1 MTMKNKKSIGEQGT
15 LLIEAI
21 AMLGLI
27 ALVTPTLYKKSAE
40 RLQEIQDING
50 ATQARTFNHVIE
62 TFIKSEFSGLLVATN
77 LSSSKTVQLS
87 LDSTSASGFYPEGY
101 SAYVPYGYVPG
112 DIKNYESAKVY
123 VRNDDGRLTS
133 YIIFPASVDPGK
145 KRASRMASLVGANGG
160 VVNKPFGGGSN
171 DLQAD
176 GTGGAWA
183 LDKNM
188 LQDLLTSADLSSL
201 TENSLI
207 VTSTEPIS
215 ITNEDSDKFLY
226 RVPPE
231 ASGDDGSKYYRN
243 TMVANLYM
251 GGHDEESDYGALA
264 RQYYSIYNVR
274 RLSLNTNCNHE
285 FINDSTHATGAGIYC
300 EPEVADLYIGKPFGG
315 ASSGT
320 LDGNEN
326 ERGYQHSGNTGAAWI
341 YGNLSALKDNFRLFR
356 AGTTGMRGID
366 GYDDNMER
374 SADGYDVLE
383 FSRVGSSSSDVD
395 FSVFRAQNSDASAE
409 VAMLDNFM
417 VARMDGGV
425 PEFSLGHGSS
435 LTETD
440 GSLIYAKGDDLVKTV
455 SINGNEDVFSGA
467 RTTNINR
474 QGGTVNINGSS
485 AALGPGDTYINDAGG
500 SLTAG
505 HGGDWIYA
513 NGVGNSAQV
522 YLLQG
527 EGLNSGDSGDNR
539 IFAVGTAGDDKSK
552 NHMIWAD
559 SSVVSLRGGA
569 LQAFGKDMM
578 TAGSKAGGRDNI
590 AQYGGP
596 NIPEP
601 LKGQL
606 GLTSRYTDVLG
617 SAYFGENEIDENQV
631 DGLTYSRDN
640 WRVGI
645 GGSAWVDD
653 LLFARDAWFHRS
665 GFKEL
670 HAGFS
675 SYTAYSSTPQ
685 KGWLNAYED
694 GVMIR
699 NPNIAGSPSAKWTSS
714 DTMFRAESSLVSIY
728 DTDGAG
734 ALFKEGVAQV
744 GYSPNDLQRFDN
756 LFMADSSAANVI
768 GKDNVNVYTG
778 SSLSSSPTNTGE
790 VNIQNNAMLFTG
802 QAGDVSSSVKRNTI
816 EARAAQFAIKT
827 THEGLDIEEHS
838 QFYLDD
844 KDAKVRY
851 VDFGVYDKATSATV
865 FKVRPDVDTTGT
877 LLTGSSDTAN
887 VQVRGSFH
895 VTGNNV
901 IHVASNKNN
910 RAGTDTDVGRDKDA
924 HAMFEV
930 DPEYVQIWAKDA
942 SGYAKGGDYFAMVKV
957 NPQDI
962 GGEAV
967 PSEVL
972 NSSSVYIRRGAIE
985 LEKSSGS
992 SYAADAGYGYIRA
1005 NRFVSN
1011 VSGSAVAIPQAP
1023 NNGYTTGTEYD
1034 QFMVNPAYT
1043 SVMHDIKLTTRGGAR
1058 LSDIL
1063 PDYVLKGVYNLV
1075 NNRKEGDDSKAPG
1088 ASHEVDTRKF
1098 WANPFIGVVPYAVC
1112 PPGYRNLATVMPISF
1127 RMGEA
1132 GDIMLANGL
1141 SMDGLKSGGTR
1152 YVVNPKPRHAKTL
1165 QAAQS
1170 TGGRIVNDLT
1180 LTEVSSLVYN
1190 EVYKSAD
1197 TFEEF
1202 QNVMRFKTEGW
1213 FWGLPAEYTNST
1225 WTDLKSK
1232 LKSVTI
1238 DGVTVWQY
1246 SENGADYS
1254 TVPTPLYF
1262 QQNTWLK
1269 TSLVPG
1275 DNGWDAYM
1283 GFLYD
1288 KEYWTADLGGTNAT
1302 NTALSNYNPKGYN
1315 DSGAGGAS
1323 LPDNLVWNMF
1333 PVPTHTL
1340 EGHGTVYCYFD
1351 REAFYK
1357 KDTKWK
1363 NYIDNIDQIGTLR
1376 GENSSGATFR
1386 GVGSSKSSGYTERL
1400 HDPTLK
1406 YSDPW

>member
-62 TFIKSEFSGLLVATN
+62 TFIKSEFGELLLATN

-87 LDSTSASGFYPEGY
+87 LDSTSASGFYPKGY

-160 VVNKPFGGGSN
+160 VVNKPFNGGSN

-188 LQDLLTSADLSSL
+188 LHDLLTSEDLSSL

-243 TMVANLYM
+243 TMVSNLYM
-251 GGHDEESDYGALA
+251 GGHTEESDFGSFAQ
-264 RQYYSIYNVR
+264 QYYSIYNVR

-285 FINDSTHATGAGIYC
+285 FINDSTHATGAGMYC
-300 EPEVADLYIGKPFGG
+300 EPEVADLYIGKPFGTG
-315 ASSGT
+315 SSGT
-320 LDGNEN
+320 LNGNNWEL
-326 ERGYQHSGNTGAAWI
+326 GYRNSGNTGAAWI

-356 AGTTGMRGID
+356 AGTTPTGSRLD
-366 GYDDNMER
+366 GYTAEMER
-374 SADGYDVLE
+374 DAGAYDVLE

-409 VAMLDNFM
+409 VSMLDNFM

-435 LTETD
+435 MTATD

-485 AALGPGDTYINDAGG
+485 AALGPGNTYINDAGG

-505 HGGDWIYA
+505 QGGDWIYA

-596 NIPEP
+596 TIPAT

-617 SAYFGENEIDENQV
+617 SAYFGEDEIDDNQV

-827 THEGLDIEEHS
+827 THKGLDIEEHS

-877 LLTGSSDTAN
+877 LLNGSSDTAN

-985 LEKSSGS
+985 LEESSGS
-992 SYAADAGYGYIRA
+992 SHAANEGYGYIRA

-1011 VSGSAVAIPQAP
+1011 ATGENVAIPQAP
-1023 NNGYTTGTEYD
+1023 GEHYGTAYD
-1034 QFMVNPAYT
+1034 QYMVNPAYT

-1075 NNRKEGDDSKAPG
+1075 NNRSETAPG
-1088 ASHEVDTRKF
+1088 DEQNDMTYWAS
-1098 WANPFIGVVPYAVC
+1098 PYIGQMPYAAC

-1127 RMGEA
+1127 RMGDA
-1132 GDIMLANGL
+1132 GDVVLASGL
-1141 SMDGLKSGGTR
+1141 GLQGGDNMTHR
-1152 YVVNPKPRHAKTL
+1152 YVINPKPRHAKTL
-1165 QAAQS
+1165 KGAVTE
-1170 TGGRIVNDLT
+1170 TGGRIVDDLT
-1180 LTEVSSLVYN
+1180 LTEVSSLIYN
-1190 EVYKSAD
+1190 EVYKSVD

-1213 FWGLPAEYTNST
+1213 FWGLPAKYSNST
-1225 WTDLKSK
+1225 WTDLDSDR
-1232 LKSVTI
+1232 SSYMV
-1238 DGVTVWQY
+1238 DGVSVWKY
-1246 SENGADYS
+1246 KYDGTAYS
-1254 TVPTPLYF
+1254 TVPTPIYF

-1269 TSLVPG
+1269 TSLVP
-1275 DNGWDAYM
+1275 DTDAWNTYM

-1288 KEYWTADLGGTNAT
+1288 TRTWGTQLGGSSAAHTVR
-1302 NTALSNYNPKGYN
+1302 SNYNQKGYN
-1315 DSGAGGAS
+1315 DSSAS
-1323 LPDNLVWNMF
+1323 GSPMPDAAYLVWNMF
-1333 PVPTHTL
+1333 PVPTYTL

-1351 REAFYK
+1351 REAFRSNAA
-1357 KDTKWK
+1357 WK
-1363 NYIDNIDQIGTLR
+1363 PYIENIDQLGALK
-1376 GENSSGATFR
+1376 GESGAPGFIKP
-1386 GVGSSKSSGYTERL
+1386 GGAKPADDDYNKRL

>member
-62 TFIKSEFSGLLVATN
+62 TFIKSEFGQLVALTAAE
-77 LSSSKTVQLS
+77 SSKTLQLTLNGS
-87 LDSTSASGFYPEGY
+87 SAPGFYSEGY
-101 SAYVPYGYVPG
+101 SSYVPYGYVPG

-188 LQDLLTSADLSSL
+188 LHDLLTSEDLSSL

-231 ASGDDGSKYYRN
+231 ASGDGDSKYYRN

-251 GGHDEESDYGALA
+251 GGHDEESDFGSFAQ
-264 RQYYSIYNVR
+264 QYYSIYNVR

-285 FINDSTHATGAGIYC
+285 FINDSTHATGAGMYC

-320 LDGNEN
+320 LDGNNWEL
-326 ERGYQHSGNTGAAWI
+326 GYRNSGNTGAAWI

-356 AGTTGMRGID
+356 AGTTPTGSRLD
-366 GYDDNMER
+366 GYTAEMER
-374 SADGYDVLE
+374 DAGAYDVLE

-395 FSVFRAQNSDASAE
+395 FSVFRAQNSDTSAE

-485 AALGPGDTYINDAGG
+485 AALGPGNTYINDAGG

-505 HGGDWIYA
+505 QGGDWIYA

-527 EGLNSGDSGDNR
+527 AGMTGEDKR
-539 IFAVGTAGDDKSK
+539 IFAVGTADDGKDN
-552 NHMIWAD
+552 NHMVWAD
-559 SSVVSLRGGA
+559 RSVVSLRGGLLRA
-569 LQAFGKDMM
+569 YGEANNIDSSF
-578 TAGSKAGGRDNI
+578 AGGDGNTNNFATI
-590 AQYGGP
+590 TSSDVQ
-596 NIPEP
+596 
-601 LKGQL
+601 GQL
-606 GLTSRYTDVLG
+606 TVASRYTDILG
-617 SAYFGENEIDENQV
+617 STYFGKGAMQGSVDNLNYTRGKWQV
-631 DGLTYSRDN
+631 G
-640 WRVGI
+640 VA
-645 GGSAWVDD
+645 GSAWVDD

-816 EARAAQFAIKT
+816 EARAGQFAIKT
-827 THEGLDIEEHS
+827 THKGLDIEEHS

-844 KDAKVRY
+844 TDAKVRY

-877 LLTGSSDTAN
+877 LLNGSSDTAN

-901 IHVASNKNN
+901 IHVASTKNN

-967 PSEVL
+967 SSTVL

-985 LEKSSGS
+985 LEESSGS
-992 SYAADAGYGYIRA
+992 SHAANEGYGYIRA

-1011 VSGSAVAIPQAP
+1011 ASVDAIPQAP
-1023 NNGYTTGTEYD
+1023 GEHHGTAYD
-1034 QFMVNPAYT
+1034 QYMVNPAYT

-1075 NNRKEGDDSKAPG
+1075 NNRSETKPSDERNDMTYW
-1088 ASHEVDTRKF
+1088 AS
-1098 WANPFIGVVPYAVC
+1098 PYIGQMPYAAC

-1127 RMGEA
+1127 RMGDA
-1132 GDIMLANGL
+1132 GDVVLASGL
-1141 SMDGLKSGGTR
+1141 GLHEGDNMTHR
-1152 YVVNPKPRHAKTL
+1152 YVINPKP
-1165 QAAQS
+1165 
-1170 TGGRIVNDLT
+1170 
-1180 LTEVSSLVYN
+1180 
-1190 EVYKSAD
+1190 
-1197 TFEEF
+1197 
-1202 QNVMRFKTEGW
+1202 
-1213 FWGLPAEYTNST
+1213 
-1225 WTDLKSK
+1225 
-1232 LKSVTI
+1232 
-1238 DGVTVWQY
+1238 
-1246 SENGADYS
+1246 
-1254 TVPTPLYF
+1254 
-1262 QQNTWLK
+1262 
-1269 TSLVPG
+1269 
-1275 DNGWDAYM
+1275 
-1283 GFLYD
+1283 
-1288 KEYWTADLGGTNAT
+1288 
-1302 NTALSNYNPKGYN
+1302 
-1315 DSGAGGAS
+1315 
-1323 LPDNLVWNMF
+1323 
-1333 PVPTHTL
+1333 
-1340 EGHGTVYCYFD
+1340 
-1351 REAFYK
+1351 
-1357 KDTKWK
+1357 
-1363 NYIDNIDQIGTLR
+1363 
-1376 GENSSGATFR
+1376 
-1386 GVGSSKSSGYTERL
+1386 
-1400 HDPTLK
+1400 
-1406 YSDPW
+1406 